1 MKRKKKNPESLKKTP
16 YRWFKFSGKIRQTWA
31 YILFPKCDPCV
42 ALEMH
47 SISNSWF
54 THQENGE

>member
-1 MKRKKKNPESLKKTP
+1 MV
-16 YRWFKFSGKIRQTWA
+16 FKFSGKIRQTWA
-31 YILFPKCDPCV
+31 YISFPKCDPCV

-54 THQENGE
+54 LIRKMENNHIKAFVTGPESR